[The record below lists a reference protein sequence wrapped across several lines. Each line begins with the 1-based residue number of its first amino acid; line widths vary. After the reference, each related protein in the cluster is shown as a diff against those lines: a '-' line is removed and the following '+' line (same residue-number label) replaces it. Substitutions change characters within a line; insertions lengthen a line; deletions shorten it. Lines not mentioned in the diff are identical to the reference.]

1 VKVLALVALLVRIR
15 LGSPVLFRQQRPG
28 LHGKPFIIHKFHTVT
43 DACDG
48 QGNLLSDARH
58 QHG

>member
-1 VKVLALVALLVRIR
+1 VKT
-15 LGSPVLFRQQRPG
+15 
-28 LHGKPFIIHKFHTVT
+28 PFTIHKFHTVT

>member
-1 VKVLALVALLVRIR
+1 MKVLALVALLVRIK
-15 LGSPVLFRQQRPG
+15 LGLPVLFRQQHPG
-28 LHGKPFIIHKFHTVT
+28 LYGKPFTIRKFRTVT